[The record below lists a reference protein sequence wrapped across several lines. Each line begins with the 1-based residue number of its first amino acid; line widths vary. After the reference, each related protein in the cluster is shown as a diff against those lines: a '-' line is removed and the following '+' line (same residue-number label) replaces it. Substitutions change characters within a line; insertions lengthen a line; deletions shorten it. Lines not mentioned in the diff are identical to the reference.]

1 MPRSNRPSRRFV
13 TPVLALAVGAASLTL
28 GGCYDPNNVS
38 YNYITGHLSPHLM
51 GLSERDVDVQ
61 RNVALTLDTN
71 MRMIWGD
78 LGRMSL
84 LDSPTTLYPTYIY
97 STNGQSR

>member
-1 MPRSNRPSRRFV
+1 MRHSAAVLQRSALPKI
-13 TPVLALAVGAASLTL
+13 ALAAGLASVTLT
-28 GGCYDPNNVS
+28 GCFDPNNVS
-38 YNYITGHLSPHLM
+38 FNYITGHLSPHLM
-51 GLSERDVDVQ
+51 GLSERDVDIQ

-71 MRMIWGD
+71 LRMIWGD

>member
-1 MPRSNRPSRRFV
+1 MLHAIRRAPRSTNLK
-13 TPVLALAVGAASLTL
+13 LAILTSAAAMTLA
-28 GGCYDPNNVS
+28 GCYDPNNVS
-38 YNYITGHLSPHLM
+38 FNYVTGHLSPHLM

-71 MRMIWGD
+71 LRMIWGD